1 MGVFNN
7 IGENLDSNKQWKT
20 KEPQARPLF
29 LSYGTEDTDGGLYRW
44 IGGPSEGFKTNGSN
58 IIVEQ
63 DCTLLV
69 LVNAIKL
76 EKGDVALKIK
86 LNNVIKQSYVAKNNR
101 KNELISVNYVGFFK
115 SNDVINIQALN
126 VKNIQ
131 VTIYGAK
138 APEGAK
144 APVKGV

>member
-7 IGENLDSNKQWKT
+7 IGENLDSNKQASSSLRLS
-20 KEPQARPLF
+20 PSSLLRGPLF

-86 LNNVIKQSYVAKNNR
+86 LNNVIKQSYLAKNNR

-131 VTIYGAK
+131 VTIYGTK
-138 APEGAK
+138 A
-144 APVKGV
+144 

>member
-115 SNDVINIQALN
+115 SNDVINIQGLN

-131 VTIYGAK
+131 VTIYGCA
-138 APEGAK
+138 
-144 APVKGV
+144 